1 MTQGREGGRGGE
13 RQREREGREEERD
26 SGRDRGL
33 LPLLRGQRGHGA
45 QLAGH
50 HYHVHQAE
58 PEKVGHVTQE
68 RGRERKRGE
77 RGRET
82 AGETEAYYLFF
93 VASVGMALNLLVII
107 TTFIRRNLRK

>member
-1 MTQGREGGRGGE
+1 M
-13 RQREREGREEERD
+13 
-26 SGRDRGL
+26 
-33 LPLLRGQRGHGA
+33 
-45 QLAGH
+45 
-50 HYHVHQAE
+50 
-58 PEKVGHVTQE
+58 TQE